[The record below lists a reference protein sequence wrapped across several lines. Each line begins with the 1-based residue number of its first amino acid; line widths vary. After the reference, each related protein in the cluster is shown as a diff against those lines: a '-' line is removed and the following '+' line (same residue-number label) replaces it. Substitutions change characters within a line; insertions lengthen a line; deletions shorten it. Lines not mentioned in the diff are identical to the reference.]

1 MSVNLI
7 NEILNRLEA
16 NKRVLFVWSGKQVPA
31 EFQSTIE
38 KLQEKLQEKVQ
49 VEHSER
55 LRLSNHEKSSFD
67 AIVSNPLTIGVEDE
81 SKFLADYLRLL
92 KPKGLLISFTNSS
105 ANLLSELKL
114 NGYLNANESRL
125 DSGVVVLTAE
135 KPNFEVGSASRLKFA
150 AKKDESKAQEA
161 KPKVWQFSPSDIQE
175 DDLINTDDLLDEADL
190 KKPVLLDKFDCGESK
205 AG

>member
-125 DSGVVVLTAE
+125 DSGFVVLTAE

-150 AKKDESKAQEA
+150 AKMDESKAQEA